1 MTRDTHTIKQAVNI
15 VNYIGKYVKLVKV
28 GRFYKGL
35 CPFHAERAPSFTVDP
50 QKRRFKCYG
59 CNANGTIFDFVMLYY
74 NVDFKEALKR
84 LSQEAGLH
92 IDQPFEPRFISEPS
106 EPSDRP
112 QKASDEVCDA
122 VYRDTLKHLTL
133 TREHCLHLEQRGLPC
148 SEIKRRG
155 YKTLPSEPL
164 KRQDTAWRL
173 YRAYG
178 EKVFSVPGV
187 VRRKSK
193 SGRDYV
199 TIAGHSG
206 ILIPVRN
213 LQGQI
218 IAFKVRVD
226 NREIQASG
234 GKYFWL
240 SSASNGGASPGNPC
254 HVPLS
259 LEGVQHAKDII
270 RVTEGE
276 LKADIAT
283 VLDPKRIW
291 TLSVPGVNACNRALP
306 ILEELKPK
314 KVLVAWD
321 SDWKE
326 NPAIA
331 KALRE
336 CIATLQN
343 KGFAVEVET
352 W

>member
-1 MTRDTHTIKQAVNI
+1 
-15 VNYIGKYVKLVKV
+15 
-28 GRFYKGL
+28 
-35 CPFHAERAPSFTVDP
+35 
-50 QKRRFKCYG
+50 
-59 CNANGTIFDFVMLYY
+59 MLYE
-74 NVDFKEALKR
+74 NVGFKEALKR
-84 LSQEAGLH
+84 LSEEAGLH
-92 IDQPFEPRFISEPS
+92 IDQPFEPRVISEPS

-122 VYRDTLKHLTL
+122 VYRDMLKHFTL
-133 TREHCLHLEQRGLPC
+133 TREHCLHLQGRGLSD

-155 YKTLPSEPL
+155 YKTLPSDPL

-173 YRAYG
+173 YQAYG

-187 VRRKSK
+187 VKRKSK

-206 ILIPVRN
+206 ILIPVRD
-213 LQGQI
+213 LHGRI
-218 IAFKVRVD
+218 VALKVRVD
-226 NREIQASG
+226 NVQASG

-240 SSASNGGASPGNPC
+240 SSASNGGPSPGNPC
-254 HVPLS
+254 HVPLL

-270 RVTEGE
+270 RITEGE

-283 VLDPKRIW
+283 VLDPKHVW
-291 TLSVPGVNACNRALP
+291 TLSVPGVNAWNRALP

-326 NPAIA
+326 NEHIG
-331 KALRE
+331 
-336 CIATLQN
+336 ATLVEFMRALKK
-343 KGFAVEVET
+343 KGFEVRAET
-352 W
+352 WQAPNASVPKGIDDALNEVRKWTLNKQPMEVQI

>member
-1 MTRDTHTIKQAVNI
+1 MTRDTHIIKQAVNI

-28 GRFYKGL
+28 GRFYRGL
-35 CPFHAERAPSFTVDP
+35 CPFHAEREPSFTVDP

-59 CNANGTIFDFVMLYY
+59 CGVKGDIFSFVMLYE

-92 IDQPFEPRFISEPS
+92 IDQPYEPRVISEPS
-106 EPSDRP
+106 EPCDRP

-122 VYRDTLKHLTL
+122 VYRDMLKRFTL
-133 TREHCLHLEQRGLPC
+133 TREHCLHLQGRGLSD

-155 YKTLPSEPL
+155 YKTLPSEPR

-173 YRAYG
+173 YQAYG
-178 EKVFSVPGV
+178 DKVFGVPGV

-206 ILIPVRN
+206 ILIPVRD
-213 LQGQI
+213 LHGRI
-218 IAFKVRVD
+218 VALKVRVD
-226 NREIQASG
+226 NERASN

-254 HVPLS
+254 HVPLP

-283 VLDPKRIW
+283 VLDPKHVW
-291 TLSVPGVNACNRALP
+291 TLSVPGVNAWNKALP
-306 ILEELKPK
+306 ILEELKPQ

-321 SDWKE
+321 SDWKT

-331 KALRE
+331 KSLRE
-336 CIATLQN
+336 CIRTFQN
-343 KGFAVEVET
+343 KGFTVEVET